1 MNYLYQ
7 YVPPNKPD
15 GNSAFVGTLL
25 SGNNIYLLPKEDSNA
40 TLVGKWDNDGSLHV
54 VDEPTYA
61 ELRPLGND
69 SGEATSMLDLM
80 GYQGHA
86 QRKLQQSPVEHT
98 YPEYPAS
105 EQPFTLRI
113 TRTQTLDDAWPHIP
127 WGWTVEVL
135 SDDPERDIT
144 ARAIGV
150 YDENWNYL
158 YTTGAFVLM
167 KFEEGEDE
175 EGNPITVEHYGTECP
190 VGQRKATAEPVYFA
204 LLLGAAQEGRWV
216 LEGATD
222 TRQFWS
228 DDQALTPNNTW
239 SNSDIV
245 KWLEGRGVTVPPAV
259 ADIQADLLYMVH
271 EEALLSKG
279 ITDE

>member
-1 MNYLYQ
+1 MNYLYSYTPTEPPYQ
-7 YVPPNKPD
+7 EDPSDPDNPWTFPPVQHAPQENSSYVGD
-15 GNSAFVGTLL
+15 L
-25 SGNNIYLLPKEDSNA
+25 SNGDYVHLLPNEDPAA
-40 TLVGKWDNDGSLHV
+40 TLIGHWDNDGTLHV
-54 VDEPTYA
+54 VDEPAYA
-61 ELRPLGND
+61 ELRPFGND
-69 SGEATSMLDLM
+69 SGKATSMLDLM

-86 QRKLQQSPVEHT
+86 QRHLQEVPVEHT

-105 EQPFTLRI
+105 EQPFSLRI
-113 TRTQTLDDAWPHIP
+113 TRTQTLDDGWPHIP

-167 KFEEGEDE
+167 EFEEEDE
-175 EGNPITVEHYGTECP
+175 EGNPVTVERYGTECP

-204 LLLGAAQEGRWV
+204 LLLGADQEGRWV
-216 LEGATD
+216 LEDLDEGAVD

-228 DDQALTPNNTW
+228 SDQ
-239 SNSDIV
+239 
-245 KWLEGRGVTVPPAV
+245 
-259 ADIQADLLYMVH
+259 
-271 EEALLSKG
+271 
-279 ITDE
+279 